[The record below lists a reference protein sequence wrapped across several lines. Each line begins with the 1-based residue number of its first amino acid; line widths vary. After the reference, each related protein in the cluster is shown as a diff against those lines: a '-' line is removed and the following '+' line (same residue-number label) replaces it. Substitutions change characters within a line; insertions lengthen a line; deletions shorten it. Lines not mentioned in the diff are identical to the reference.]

1 MSLVDLFNIFKLQGV
16 FFHSISFVYSFK
28 RHLWVT
34 SQININLL
42 LNHIL
47 EDLRNFIFQ
56 GILLSQR
63 KELSYIANSRSFIRF
78 CLCPFTANISRS
90 A

>member
-1 MSLVDLFNIFKLQGV
+1 MSLVDLFDVFKLQSV

-28 RHLWVT
+28 RYLWIT

-47 EDLRNFIFQ
+47 EDLRNLIFQ
-56 GILLSQR
+56 GILLNQR
-63 KELSYIANSRSFIRF
+63 KELS
-78 CLCPFTANISRS
+78 
-90 A
+90 